1 MLKKQISQL
10 KKIELRNVW
19 GHEALDFTQWLAQ
32 EENLSLLG
40 EEIGI
45 SIKLQETEANVG
57 RYNVDI
63 LAEEENTNR
72 KIIIENQLED
82 TNHDHLGKIIT
93 YASGYD
99 AEIIIWIVKDS
110 REEHRKAIDW
120 LNEHTDQKISFY
132 LIKLELWQI
141 EDSNPAP
148 KFDIVARPNEWAKV
162 IKSTENNEEYT
173 ETKIK
178 QFEFWTKFKDY
189 VKNKDSKVRLQTPRY
204 QHWYDVS
211 MGSAEAHVALTVN
224 SIKDLAGCEIYINK
238 NKALFN
244 FLIEQKVQIENEIG
258 EKAEW
263 VDSNVASS
271 IKIRKEFIDVL
282 NTKNSNEIFEWLYQ
296 KTKLFQTVF
305 SKYILEFKRN
315 NF

>member
-1 MLKKQISQL
+1 MIKTQISKLKKVD
-10 KKIELRNVW
+10 LRTAW
-19 GHEALDFTQWLAQ
+19 SHEALDFTQWLSL
-32 EENLSLLG
+32 EDNLSLLG
-40 EEIGI
+40 EEVGI
-45 SIKLQETEANVG
+45 SIKLLQTEANVG

-63 LAEEENTNR
+63 LAEEENSGR

-82 TNHDHLGKIIT
+82 TNHDHLGKIVT

-99 AEIIIWIVKDS
+99 AEIIIWIVKDY

-120 LNEHTDQKISFY
+120 LNEHTDEKISFY

-148 KFDIVARPNEWAKV
+148 KFDIVAKPNQWAKV
-162 IKSTENNEEYT
+162 IKSTENSEEYT

-178 QFEFWTKFKDY
+178 QFEFWTQFKDY
-189 VKNKDSKVRLQTPRY
+189 VKSKDPKVRLQTPRY

-211 MGSAEAHVALTVN
+211 MGSSEAHVTLTIN
-224 SIKDLAGCEIYINK
+224 SIKNLSACELYISR
-238 NKALFN
+238 NKAIFN
-244 FLIEQKVQIENEIG
+244 FLTEQKEKIEDEIG

-271 IKIRKEFIDVL
+271 IKIRKEFVEILD
-282 NTKNSNEIFEWLYQ
+282 TKNNNEIFEWLYQ
-296 KTKLFQTVF
+296 KTKLFQKVF
-305 SKYILEFKRN
+305 IKYLDDYKKTKE
-315 NF
+315 